1 MFKTKI
7 NIIQMLRLIILF
19 LNNDY
24 FIIITSVLVSFLFF
38 TFVADGFKLS
48 NNNIIRFL
56 QKYTLILSILI
67 AFLLFFIL
75 LTTLYNVYFNSLIL
89 LDPALSVNTDYNLS
103 VLFSESNN
111 SPNNNMSINTS
122 GNITVSGNV
131 TLSKESAAE
140 LGKGAA
146 NAASNVGLGA
156 SIGGMSAA
164 MVQALKH
171 SSLPVGVKA
180 GAVIGAGAAGATIHV
195 TATSVNRAIARSVSN
210 NNNSSHSTT
219 ETHDFPIDFVAP
231 SVNEEF
237 IHSSL
242 QDLLLSLITLNTISL
257 WMCLLVIISLVY
269 KFILPSELTL
279 RWLNNILPE
288 HYVIKIKTVLNRVI
302 DLNKKTNIIY
312 IFIILFT
319 ILICNVFSVYFMN
332 ELYNNLD
339 FFCIDHFNFKK

>member
-1 MFKTKI
+1 
-7 NIIQMLRLIILF
+7 MLRLIILF

-24 FIIITSVLVSFLFF
+24 LVIITSVLVSFLFF
-38 TFVADGFKLS
+38 SFVADGFKLS

-75 LTTLYNVYFNSLIL
+75 FTTLYNILFNSLIL
-89 LDPALSVNTDYNLS
+89 LDPALSVNTNYDLS
-103 VLFSESNN
+103 ILFSES
-111 SPNNNMSINTS
+111 NNMSINTS

-146 NAASNVGLGA
+146 DAASNVGLGA

-164 MVQALKH
+164 MVQILKH
-171 SSLPVGVKA
+171 SALPIGVKA
-180 GAVIGAGAAGATIHV
+180 GGVIGAGVAGAAIHV
-195 TATSVNRAIARSVSN
+195 AATNINRSIARSISN
-210 NNNSSHSTT
+210 NNNYSPSTT
-219 ETHDFPIDFVAP
+219 KSHDFPIDFIAP

-257 WMCLLVIISLVY
+257 WMCLLVIISLIY
-269 KFILPSELTL
+269 KFILPSKLTL
-279 RWLNNILPE
+279 GWLNNILPE
-288 HYVIKIKTVLNRVI
+288 YYILKIKTVLTRVI
-302 DLNKKTNIIY
+302 DLHKKTNVIY
-312 IFIILFT
+312 IFFILFI
-319 ILICNVFSVYFMN
+319 ILICNGFSVYFMN
-332 ELYNNLD
+332 ELYNNLGN
-339 FFCIDHFNFKK
+339 FCIDHLNFKK